1 MIEWDEN
8 CEDVRKISK
17 DFELAKSLMK
27 MIEERER
34 FVRQIDPTKFT
45 SIVIESYYEIIKE
58 AITALMALDGFKTL
72 SHEILVGYLKFFY
85 KEFSDYEIN
94 FIDDL
99 RKLRNNINY
108 RGLFVKYNYWE
119 RNKDT
124 INKIILKLKN
134 ALNKKLK

>member
-8 CEDVRKISK
+8 HEDVRKISK

-34 FVRQIDPTKFT
+34 VVRQIDPTKFT

-72 SHEILVGYLKFFY
+72 SHEILVGYLIF
-85 KEFSDYEIN
+85 
-94 FIDDL
+94 L
-99 RKLRNNINY
+99 QR
-108 RGLFVKYNYWE
+108 
-119 RNKDT
+119 
-124 INKIILKLKN
+124 IL
-134 ALNKKLK
+134 